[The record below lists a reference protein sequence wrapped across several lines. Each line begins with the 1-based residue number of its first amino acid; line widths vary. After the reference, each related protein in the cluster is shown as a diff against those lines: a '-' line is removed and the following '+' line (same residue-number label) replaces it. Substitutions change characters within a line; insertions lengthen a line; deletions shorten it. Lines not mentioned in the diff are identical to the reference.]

1 MSPSVLTNLQ
11 AAKANVAAIL
21 AQITA
26 DPKPSYSIDGQSV
39 SWESYFSMLTG
50 KLEALNKLIQV
61 EGGPFE
67 QKTQALPG
75 GGNGGA
81 VWPV

>member
-1 MSPSVLTNLQ
+1 MAVIDDLNT
-11 AAKANVAAIL
+11 AKANVAAIL

-26 DPKPSYSIDGQSV
+26 DPKPTYSIDGQSV
-39 SWESYFSMLTG
+39 SWESYFSMLSD
-50 KLEALNKLIQV
+50 KLEKLNQLIQV

-67 QKTQALPG
+67 RQTQALSG
-75 GGNGGA
+75 GGSGGG

>member
-1 MSPSVLTNLQ
+1 MAVLDDLNTT
-11 AAKANVAAIL
+11 KANVAAIL

-39 SWESYFSMLTG
+39 SWESYFSMLTDRLE
-50 KLEALNKLIQV
+50 KLNHLIQI

-67 QKTQALPG
+67 QRTQALPG
-75 GGNGGA
+75 GGSGGA

>member
-1 MSPSVLTNLQ
+1 MSPSVLSNLQ
-11 AAKANVAAIL
+11 VAKANVAAIL

-67 QKTQALPG
+67 QRTQALPG
-75 GGNGGA
+75 GGSGGG

>member
-1 MSPSVLTNLQ
+1 MAVIDDLTT
-11 AAKANVAAIL
+11 AKANIAAIL

-39 SWESYFSMLTG
+39 SWESYFSMLSD
-50 KLEALNKLIQV
+50 KLEKLNQLIQV

-67 QKTQALPG
+67 QQMQALAG
-75 GGNGGA
+75 GGSGGG
-81 VWPV
+81 VWPA

>member
-1 MSPSVLTNLQ
+1 VSPSVLSNLQ

-21 AQITA
+21 VQITA

-67 QKTQALPG
+67 EATQALPG
-75 GGNGGA
+75 GGSGGG